1 MAYRDYHPRRTA
13 FRTLRALLGLVLV
26 LVLAGAGSVLMAAAP
41 SDAAPAADWFTKS
54 GADAALRHTRL
65 TRSSPARDTS
75 LSGPPA
81 AITLWF
87 TKPVQLKLTRLML
100 KDSRGV
106 VVVLHAPAFVDA
118 SQTSVAASLR
128 GTAAPGAYTVTWV
141 TTSRDS
147 HVIKGSFGFRITA
160 ALGARM

>member
-1 MAYRDYHPRRTA
+1 
-13 FRTLRALLGLVLV
+13 
-26 LVLAGAGSVLMAAAP
+26 MAAAP
-41 SDAAPAADWFTKS
+41 SDAAPAADGRTEAPAADWRTTAPSADWFTKT
-54 GADAALRHTRL
+54 GAEAAVRHTRL
-65 TRSSPARDTS
+65 TRSAPAKDTS
-75 LSGPPA
+75 LNGSPA
-81 AITLWF
+81 AVTLWF
-87 TKPVQLKLTRLML
+87 TKPVQLKLTRLLL

-106 VVVLHAPAFVDA
+106 AVVLDAPAFVDA

-147 HVIKGSFGFRITA
+147 HVIKGSFGFRITT

>member
-1 MAYRDYHPRRTA
+1 
-13 FRTLRALLGLVLV
+13 
-26 LVLAGAGSVLMAAAP
+26 MAAAP
-41 SDAAPAADWFTKS
+41 SDAAPAADGRTTAPSADWFTKA
-54 GADAALRHTRL
+54 GADWFTKAGAEAAVRHTRL
-65 TRSSPARDTS
+65 TRSSPAKDTS

-81 AITLWF
+81 TITLWF
-87 TKPVQLKLTRLML
+87 TKPVQLKLTRLLL

-106 VVVLHAPAFVDA
+106 TVMLDAPAFADA
-118 SQTSVAASLR
+118 SQTSVAAFLR
-128 GTAAPGAYTVTWV
+128 GIAAPGAYTVTWV

>member
-1 MAYRDYHPRRTA
+1 MIYRDFRPRRTA
-13 FRTLRALLGLVLV
+13 LRTLCALLV
-26 LVLAGAGSVLMAAAP
+26 GAGSVLMAAAP
-41 SDAAPAADWFTKS
+41 SDAAV
-54 GADAALRHTRL
+54 RHTRL
-65 TRSSPARDTS
+65 TRSSPAKDTS

-81 AITLWF
+81 TITLWF

-106 VVVLHAPAFVDA
+106 VVVLDAPAFVDA

-128 GTAAPGAYTVTWV
+128 GTAAPGAYTVRWV
-141 TTSRDS
+141 TTSKDS